1 MSNAKPLGRYS
12 FILTGVGVMLETPCD
27 GIMNLRKFSAI
38 EQETLED
45 LGEREVVGVGL
56 SRTDQM
62 TSV

>member
-12 FILTGVGVMLETPCD
+12 FILTGLGVLSETPCD
-27 GIMNLRKFSAI
+27 DIMNLFEFSSI

-56 SRTDQM
+56 SRTEQM
-62 TSV
+62 SSV